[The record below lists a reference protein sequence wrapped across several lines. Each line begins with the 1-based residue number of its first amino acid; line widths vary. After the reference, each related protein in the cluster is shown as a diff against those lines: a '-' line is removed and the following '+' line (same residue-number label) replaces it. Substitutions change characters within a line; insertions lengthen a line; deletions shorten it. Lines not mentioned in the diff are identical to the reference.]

1 MVRIRHFSTSI
12 ISIPKG
18 RIMKLSKSA
27 FSVVL
32 ALTLT
37 ACTTGNMSNDGT
49 LQQAQETYQRYDE
62 ITKQY
67 RINEQWWQ
75 GYNDAQLNRI
85 VDLAIKNNL
94 DLAKSSIAVNKALY
108 NANLVGANLV
118 PTFSGSGSVSAAKG
132 LGSSSSNNVSTGVST
147 TAAQAAFNL
156 SYTIDLWRRL
166 ADTASAAEWGHKA
179 TIEDLKA
186 TRLSII
192 NSVVTTYYQL
202 AYYYDAIRITEENV
216 KNYEQISRILTNKMN
231 AGVIDSLS
239 VDQAQ
244 QAVLSARNK
253 VIELRT
259 MQKSAEQTLRNLLNL
274 HPNTPLHIRYPNVM
288 DVKLQGVD
296 LNVPVSA
303 IANRPDV
310 LGSLQRLRSA
320 FKSLTATE
328 KSWFPTLT
336 IGGSI
341 TGSATNVGNIADN
354 PIGNGLIKLD
364 LPFLDWNRVKNN
376 VKISEADYVTARLN
390 YEQKITA
397 ALNEID
403 RYYYNYTQSISA
415 LKMLQDTYNH
425 DKRISSYYKN
435 RYDQGVAEFRE
446 WIAAMNTERNSQFA
460 ILNAKYTILSN
471 ENAVYQAMAGKYRK

>member
-1 MVRIRHFSTSI
+1 
-12 ISIPKG
+12 
-18 RIMKLSKSA
+18 MKLSKLA
-27 FSVVL
+27 FSVAL
-32 ALTLT
+32 ALTVT

-49 LQQAQETYQRYDE
+49 LQQAQQTYQSYDE

-67 RINEQWWQ
+67 QINEQWWQ
-75 GYNDAQLNRI
+75 GYTDAELNRV

-94 DLAKSSIAVNKALY
+94 DLAKSGIAVNKALY

-132 LGSSSSNNVSTGVST
+132 LGSASSNNVSTGVST

-156 SYTIDLWRRL
+156 SYTVDLWRRL
-166 ADTASAAEWGHKA
+166 ADTASAAEWTHKA

-192 NSVVTTYYQL
+192 NAVVTTYYQL
-202 AYYYDAIRITEENV
+202 AYYRDAIRITEESIR
-216 KNYEQISRILTNKMN
+216 NYEQISRILTNKMN
-231 AGVIDSLS
+231 AGAIDSLA

-244 QAVLSARNK
+244 QAVLNARNS
-253 VIELRT
+253 VIDLKT
-259 MQKSAEQTLRNLLNL
+259 NQKIAEQTLRNLLNVQ
-274 HPNTPLHIRYPNVM
+274 PNTPLNIRYPNIM
-288 DVKLQGVD
+288 SVKLQGVD

-310 LGSLQRLRSA
+310 VGSLQRLQSA
-320 FKSLTATE
+320 FKTLTATE

-341 TGSATNVGNIADN
+341 TGSATNIGNVADN
-354 PIGNGLIKLD
+354 PVGNGLIKLD

-376 VKISEADYVTARLN
+376 VKISETDYVTARLN
-390 YEQKITA
+390 YEQKITS

-403 RYYYNYTQSISA
+403 RYYYSYTQSRSS
-415 LKMLQDTYNH
+415 LKILQDTNAKN
-425 DKRISSYYKN
+425 KRISSYYKN
-435 RYDQGVAEFRE
+435 RYEQGVSEFRE
-446 WIAAMNTERNSQFA
+446 WITALNTELNSQLA
-460 ILNAKYTILSN
+460 ILNAKYAILTN
-471 ENAVYQAMAGKYRK
+471 ENAVYQAMAGKYRR

>member
-1 MVRIRHFSTSI
+1 
-12 ISIPKG
+12 
-18 RIMKLSKSA
+18 MKLSKLA

-32 ALTLT
+32 ALSVT
-37 ACTTGNMSNDGT
+37 ACTTGNMSKDGS
-49 LQQAQETYQRYDE
+49 LQQAQDTYQSYDE

-67 RINEQWWQ
+67 QINEQWWR
-75 GYNDAQLNRI
+75 GYNDEELNRT

-94 DLAKSSIAVNKALY
+94 DLAKSGIAVNKALY

-118 PTFSGSGSVSAAKG
+118 PTFSGSGSMSAAKG
-132 LGSSSSNNVSTGVST
+132 VGSTSNNVSTGVST

-156 SYTIDLWRRL
+156 SYTIDLWQRL
-166 ADTASAAEWGHKA
+166 ADTASAAEWAHKA

-192 NSVVTTYYQL
+192 NSVVATYYQL
-202 AYYYDAIRITEENV
+202 AYYRDAIRITEESI

-231 AGVIDSLS
+231 AGAIDRLA

-244 QAVLSARNK
+244 QAVLNARNN
-253 VIELRT
+253 VISLRT
-259 MQKSAEQTLRNLLNL
+259 NQKIAEQTLRNLLNI
-274 HPNTPLHIRYPNVM
+274 HPNTPLNIRYPSIMN
-288 DVKLQGVD
+288 VKLQGVD

-310 LGSLQRLRSA
+310 VGSLQRLQSA

-354 PIGNGLIKLD
+354 PVGNALIKLD

-376 VKISEADYVTARLN
+376 VKISESDYVTSRLN
-390 YEQKITA
+390 YEQKITS

-403 RYYYNYTQSISA
+403 RYYYGYTQSRSS
-415 LKMLQDTYNH
+415 LKMLQEAHNQ

-446 WIAAMNTERNSQFA
+446 WITAMNTERNSQLA
-460 ILNAKYTILSN
+460 ILNAKYTILAN
-471 ENAVYQAMAGKYRK
+471 ENAVYQAMAGKYSK

>member
-1 MVRIRHFSTSI
+1 
-12 ISIPKG
+12 
-18 RIMKLSKSA
+18 MKLSKLA
-27 FSVVL
+27 FYVAL
-32 ALTLT
+32 ALTVT

-49 LQQAQETYQRYDE
+49 LQQAQQTYQSYDE

-67 RINEQWWQ
+67 QINEQWWQ
-75 GYNDAQLNRI
+75 GYTDAELNRV

-94 DLAKSSIAVNKALY
+94 DLAKSGIAVNKALY

-132 LGSSSSNNVSTGVST
+132 LGSASSNNVSTGVST

-156 SYTIDLWRRL
+156 SYTVDLWRRL
-166 ADTASAAEWGHKA
+166 ADTASAAEWTHKA

-192 NSVVTTYYQL
+192 NAVVTTYYQL
-202 AYYYDAIRITEENV
+202 AYYRDAIRITEESIRH
-216 KNYEQISRILTNKMN
+216 YEQISRILTNKMN
-231 AGVIDSLS
+231 AGAIDSLA

-244 QAVLSARNK
+244 QAVLNARNS
-253 VIELRT
+253 VIDLKT
-259 MQKSAEQTLRNLLNL
+259 NQKIAEQTLRNLLNVQ
-274 HPNTPLHIRYPNVM
+274 PNTPLNIRYPNIM
-288 DVKLQGVD
+288 SVKLQGVD

-310 LGSLQRLRSA
+310 VGSLQRLQSA
-320 FKSLTATE
+320 FKTLTATE

-341 TGSATNVGNIADN
+341 TGSATNIGNVADN
-354 PIGNGLIKLD
+354 PVGNGLIKLD

-376 VKISEADYVTARLN
+376 VKISETDYVTARLN
-390 YEQKITA
+390 YEQKITS

-403 RYYYNYTQSISA
+403 RYYYSYTQSRSS
-415 LKMLQDTYNH
+415 LK
-425 DKRISSYYKN
+425 
-435 RYDQGVAEFRE
+435 
-446 WIAAMNTERNSQFA
+446 
-460 ILNAKYTILSN
+460 
-471 ENAVYQAMAGKYRK
+471 

>member
-1 MVRIRHFSTSI
+1 
-12 ISIPKG
+12 
-18 RIMKLSKSA
+18 MKLSKLA
-27 FSVVL
+27 FSVAL
-32 ALTLT
+32 ALTVT

-49 LQQAQETYQRYDE
+49 LQQAQQTYQSYDE

-67 RINEQWWQ
+67 QINEQWWQ
-75 GYNDAQLNRI
+75 GYTDAELNRV

-94 DLAKSSIAVNKALY
+94 DLAKSGIAVNKALY

-132 LGSSSSNNVSTGVST
+132 LGSASSNNVSTGVST

-156 SYTIDLWRRL
+156 SYTVDLWRRL
-166 ADTASAAEWGHKA
+166 ADTASAAEWTHKA

-192 NSVVTTYYQL
+192 NAVVTTYYQL
-202 AYYYDAIRITEENV
+202 AYYRDAIRITEESIRH
-216 KNYEQISRILTNKMN
+216 YEQISRILTNKMN
-231 AGVIDSLS
+231 AGAIDSLA

-244 QAVLSARNK
+244 QAVLNARNS
-253 VIELRT
+253 VIDLKT
-259 MQKSAEQTLRNLLNL
+259 NQKIAEQTLRNLLNVQ
-274 HPNTPLHIRYPNVM
+274 PNTPLNIRYPNIM
-288 DVKLQGVD
+288 SVKLQGVD

-310 LGSLQRLRSA
+310 VGSLQRLQSA
-320 FKSLTATE
+320 FKTLTATE

-341 TGSATNVGNIADN
+341 TGSATNIGNVADN
-354 PIGNGLIKLD
+354 PVGNGLIKLD

-376 VKISEADYVTARLN
+376 VKISETDYVTARLN
-390 YEQKITA
+390 YEQKITS

-403 RYYYNYTQSISA
+403 RYYYSYTQSRSS
-415 LKMLQDTYNH
+415 LKILQDTNAKN
-425 DKRISSYYKN
+425 KRISSYYKN
-435 RYDQGVAEFRE
+435 RYEQGVSEFRE
-446 WIAAMNTERNSQFA
+446 WITALNTELNSQLA
-460 ILNAKYTILSN
+460 ILNAK
-471 ENAVYQAMAGKYRK
+471 

>member
-1 MVRIRHFSTSI
+1 
-12 ISIPKG
+12 
-18 RIMKLSKSA
+18 MKLSKLA
-27 FSVVL
+27 FSVAL
-32 ALTLT
+32 ALTVT

-49 LQQAQETYQRYDE
+49 LQQAQQTYQSYDE

-67 RINEQWWQ
+67 QINEQWWQ
-75 GYNDAQLNRI
+75 GYTDAELNRV

-94 DLAKSSIAVNKALY
+94 DLAKSGIAVNKALY

-132 LGSSSSNNVSTGVST
+132 LGSASSNNVSTGVST

-156 SYTIDLWRRL
+156 SYTVDLWRRL
-166 ADTASAAEWGHKA
+166 ADTASAAEWTHKA

-192 NSVVTTYYQL
+192 NAVVTTYYQL
-202 AYYYDAIRITEENV
+202 AYYRDAIRITEESIRH
-216 KNYEQISRILTNKMN
+216 YEQISRILTNKMN
-231 AGVIDSLS
+231 AGAIDSLA

-244 QAVLSARNK
+244 QAVLNARNS
-253 VIELRT
+253 VIDLKT
-259 MQKSAEQTLRNLLNL
+259 NQKIAEQTLRNLLNVQ
-274 HPNTPLHIRYPNVM
+274 PNTPLNIRYPNIM
-288 DVKLQGVD
+288 SVKLQGVD

-310 LGSLQRLRSA
+310 VGSLQRLQSA
-320 FKSLTATE
+320 FKTLTATE

-341 TGSATNVGNIADN
+341 TGSATNIGNVADN
-354 PIGNGLIKLD
+354 PVGNGLIKLD

-376 VKISEADYVTARLN
+376 VKISETDYVTARLN
-390 YEQKITA
+390 YEQKITS

-403 RYYYNYTQSISA
+403 RYYYSYTQSRSS
-415 LKMLQDTYNH
+415 LKILQDTNAKN
-425 DKRISSYYKN
+425 KRISSYYKN
-435 RYDQGVAEFRE
+435 RYEQGVSEFRE
-446 WIAAMNTERNSQFA
+446 
-460 ILNAKYTILSN
+460 
-471 ENAVYQAMAGKYRK
+471 

>member
-1 MVRIRHFSTSI
+1 
-12 ISIPKG
+12 
-18 RIMKLSKSA
+18 MKLSKLA
-27 FSVVL
+27 FSVAL
-32 ALTLT
+32 ALTVT

-49 LQQAQETYQRYDE
+49 LQQAQQTYQSYDE

-67 RINEQWWQ
+67 QINEQWWQ
-75 GYNDAQLNRI
+75 GYTDAELNRV

-94 DLAKSSIAVNKALY
+94 DLAKSGIAVNKALY

-132 LGSSSSNNVSTGVST
+132 LGSASSNNVSTGVST

-156 SYTIDLWRRL
+156 SYTVDLWRRL
-166 ADTASAAEWGHKA
+166 ADTASAAEWTHKA

-192 NSVVTTYYQL
+192 NAVVTTYYQL
-202 AYYYDAIRITEENV
+202 AYYRDAIRITEESIRH
-216 KNYEQISRILTNKMN
+216 YEQISRILTNKMN
-231 AGVIDSLS
+231 AGAIDSLA

-244 QAVLSARNK
+244 QAVLNARNS
-253 VIELRT
+253 VIDLKT
-259 MQKSAEQTLRNLLNL
+259 NQKIAEQTLRNLLNVQ
-274 HPNTPLHIRYPNVM
+274 PNTPLNIRYPNIM
-288 DVKLQGVD
+288 SVKLQGVD

-310 LGSLQRLRSA
+310 VGSLQRLQSA
-320 FKSLTATE
+320 FKTLTATE

-341 TGSATNVGNIADN
+341 TGSATNIGNVADN
-354 PIGNGLIKLD
+354 PVGNGLIKLD

-376 VKISEADYVTARLN
+376 VKISETDYVTARLN
-390 YEQKITA
+390 YEQKITS

-403 RYYYNYTQSISA
+403 RYYYSYTQSRSS
-415 LKMLQDTYNH
+415 LKILQDTNAKN
-425 DKRISSYYKN
+425 KRISSYYKN
-435 RYDQGVAEFRE
+435 RYEQGVSEFRE
-446 WIAAMNTERNSQFA
+446 WITALNT
-460 ILNAKYTILSN
+460 
-471 ENAVYQAMAGKYRK
+471 

>member
-1 MVRIRHFSTSI
+1 
-12 ISIPKG
+12 
-18 RIMKLSKSA
+18 MKLSKLA
-27 FSVVL
+27 FSVAL
-32 ALTLT
+32 ALTVT

-49 LQQAQETYQRYDE
+49 LQQAQQTYQSYDE

-67 RINEQWWQ
+67 QINEQWWQ
-75 GYNDAQLNRI
+75 GYTDEELNRV

-94 DLAKSSIAVNKALY
+94 DLAKSGIAVNKALY

-132 LGSSSSNNVSTGVST
+132 LGSASSNNVSTGVST

-156 SYTIDLWRRL
+156 SYTVDLWRRL
-166 ADTASAAEWGHKA
+166 ADTASAAEWTHKA

-192 NSVVTTYYQL
+192 NAVVTTYYQL
-202 AYYYDAIRITEENV
+202 AYYRDAIRITEESIRH
-216 KNYEQISRILTNKMN
+216 YEQISRILTNKMN
-231 AGVIDSLS
+231 AGAIDSLA

-244 QAVLSARNK
+244 QAVLNARNS
-253 VIELRT
+253 VIDLKT
-259 MQKSAEQTLRNLLNL
+259 NQKIAEQTLRNLLNVQ
-274 HPNTPLHIRYPNVM
+274 PNTPLNIRYPNIM
-288 DVKLQGVD
+288 SVKLQGVD

-310 LGSLQRLRSA
+310 VGSLQRLQSA
-320 FKSLTATE
+320 FKTLTATE

-341 TGSATNVGNIADN
+341 TGSATNIGNVADN
-354 PIGNGLIKLD
+354 PVGNGLIKLD

-376 VKISEADYVTARLN
+376 VKISETDYVTARLN
-390 YEQKITA
+390 YEQKITS

-403 RYYYNYTQSISA
+403 RYYYSYTQSRSS
-415 LKMLQDTYNH
+415 LKILQDTNAKN
-425 DKRISSYYKN
+425 KRISSYYKN
-435 RYDQGVAEFRE
+435 RYEQGVSEFRE
-446 WIAAMNTERNSQFA
+446 WITALNTELNSQLA
-460 ILNAKYTILSN
+460 ILNAKYAILTN
-471 ENAVYQAMAGKYRK
+471 ENAVYQAMAGKYRR

>member
-1 MVRIRHFSTSI
+1 
-12 ISIPKG
+12 
-18 RIMKLSKSA
+18 MKLSKLA
-27 FSVVL
+27 FSVAL
-32 ALTLT
+32 ALTVT

-49 LQQAQETYQRYDE
+49 LQQAQQTYQSYDE

-67 RINEQWWQ
+67 QINEQWWQ
-75 GYNDAQLNRI
+75 GYTDAELNRV

-94 DLAKSSIAVNKALY
+94 DLAKSGIAVNKALY

-132 LGSSSSNNVSTGVST
+132 LGSVSSNNVSTGVST

-156 SYTIDLWRRL
+156 SYTVDLWRRL
-166 ADTASAAEWGHKA
+166 ADTASAAEWTHKA

-192 NSVVTTYYQL
+192 NAVVTTYYQL
-202 AYYYDAIRITEENV
+202 AYYRDAIRITEESIRH
-216 KNYEQISRILTNKMN
+216 YEQISRILTNKMN
-231 AGVIDSLS
+231 AGAIDSLA

-244 QAVLSARNK
+244 QAVLNARNS
-253 VIELRT
+253 VIDLKT
-259 MQKSAEQTLRNLLNL
+259 NQKIAEQTLRNLLNVQ
-274 HPNTPLHIRYPNVM
+274 PNTPLNIRYPNIM
-288 DVKLQGVD
+288 SVKLQGVD

-310 LGSLQRLRSA
+310 VGSLQRLQSA
-320 FKSLTATE
+320 FKTLTATE

-341 TGSATNVGNIADN
+341 TGSATNIGNVADN
-354 PIGNGLIKLD
+354 PVGNGLIKLD

-376 VKISEADYVTARLN
+376 VKISETDYVTARLN
-390 YEQKITA
+390 YEQKITS

-403 RYYYNYTQSISA
+403 RYYYSYTQSRSS
-415 LKMLQDTYNH
+415 LKILQDTNAKN
-425 DKRISSYYKN
+425 KRISSYYKN
-435 RYDQGVAEFRE
+435 RYEQGVSEFRE
-446 WIAAMNTERNSQFA
+446 WITALNTELNSQLA
-460 ILNAKYTILSN
+460 ILNAKYAILTN
-471 ENAVYQAMAGKYRK
+471 ENAVYQAMAGKYRR

>member
-1 MVRIRHFSTSI
+1 
-12 ISIPKG
+12 
-18 RIMKLSKSA
+18 MKLSKLA
-27 FSVVL
+27 FSVAL
-32 ALTLT
+32 ALTVT

-49 LQQAQETYQRYDE
+49 LQQAQQTYQSYDE

-67 RINEQWWQ
+67 QINEQWWQ
-75 GYNDAQLNRI
+75 GYTDAELNRV

-94 DLAKSSIAVNKALY
+94 DLAKSGIAVNKALY

-132 LGSSSSNNVSTGVST
+132 LGSASSNNVSTGVST

-156 SYTIDLWRRL
+156 SYTVDLWRRL
-166 ADTASAAEWGHKA
+166 ADTASAAEWTHKA

-192 NSVVTTYYQL
+192 NAVVTTYYQL
-202 AYYYDAIRITEENV
+202 AYYRDAIRITEESIRH
-216 KNYEQISRILTNKMN
+216 YEQISRILTNKMN
-231 AGVIDSLS
+231 AGAIDSLA

-244 QAVLSARNK
+244 QAVLNARNS
-253 VIELRT
+253 VIDLKT
-259 MQKSAEQTLRNLLNL
+259 NQKIAEQTLRNLLNVQ
-274 HPNTPLHIRYPNVM
+274 PNTPLNIRYPNIM
-288 DVKLQGVD
+288 SVKLQGVD

-310 LGSLQRLRSA
+310 VGSLQRLQSA
-320 FKSLTATE
+320 FKTLTATE

-341 TGSATNVGNIADN
+341 TGSATNIGNVADN
-354 PIGNGLIKLD
+354 PVGNGLIKLD

-376 VKISEADYVTARLN
+376 VKISETDYVTARLN
-390 YEQKITA
+390 YEQKITS

-403 RYYYNYTQSISA
+403 RYYYSYTQSRSS
-415 LKMLQDTYNH
+415 LKILQDTNAKN
-425 DKRISSYYKN
+425 KRISSYYKN
-435 RYDQGVAEFRE
+435 RYEQGVSEFRE
-446 WIAAMNTERNSQFA
+446 WITALNTELNSQLA
-460 ILNAKYTILSN
+460 ILNAKYAILTN
-471 ENAVYQAMAGKYRK
+471 ENAVLPSNGR